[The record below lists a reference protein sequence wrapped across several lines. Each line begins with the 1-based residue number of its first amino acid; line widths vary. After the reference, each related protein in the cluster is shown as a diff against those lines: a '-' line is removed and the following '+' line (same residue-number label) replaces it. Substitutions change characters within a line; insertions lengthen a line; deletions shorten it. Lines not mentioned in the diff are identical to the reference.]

1 MSPIDPVQQDLG
13 NESVTMLRERMNG
26 SVLPELSE
34 ALREGGLP
42 TLEKLLDKDK
52 AEADAK
58 KNGLQEL

>member
-1 MSPIDPVQQDLG
+1 
-13 NESVTMLRERMNG
+13 MLRERMNG

-34 ALREGGLP
+34 LLREGGLP

-58 KNGLQEL
+58 RKGWQGL